1 MKKAVLSS
9 LLTASALSAFS
20 LLPALHAQ
28 AAAAGQIQLDPA
40 EFADYDNAVNKQTT
54 PQTQAP
60 ALEAYLTKYPKST
73 VKADVLQRLMLDYYQ
88 FDHAKAI
95 DAADRVL
102 QVTPGNPQA
111 LTIEVAFRG
120 EAAQATTDPTAHQ
133 AALDAAANYAQQ
145 GLDAAKP
152 AGMSDADFAK
162 LKASVTPTF
171 YSAIASD
178 DMGKQDYAGAVTAY
192 KAELA
197 ATPIEQTQVAG
208 TALQDTYY
216 LGNAYYQMKPADY
229 VNCTFYTTRAAS
241 YAPDNFKA
249 QLQPLAT
256 YCYKKYHGS
265 ADGYDAVVTAAKA
278 NLNPPAGF
286 SIVPAPTNEDIVK
299 KTIAET
305 PDLATLALADKEF
318 IIQYGKPEDAD
329 KVFATVKGKTTEIPD
344 ATVISA
350 TADKVTV
357 AVSDDAVQSKM
368 ADFSYNMKTPL
379 TKIPAV
385 GSKVTLTGTY
395 TSYTQSPLLI
405 TMDNGEEIAKKS
417 APAARKPA
425 ARRGK

>member
-9 LLTASALSAFS
+9 LLTASALSVFS

-133 AALDAAANYAQQ
+133 
-145 GLDAAKP
+145 P

-357 AVSDDAVQSKM
+357 AVSDDAVQSKT
-368 ADFSYNMKTPL
+368 ADFSYTMKTPL

-405 TMDNGEEIAKKS
+405 TMDNGEEVAKKS